1 MLKYSPSSS
10 QVTPYPSLSD
20 LFRSFRI
27 FSNPSRSCRI
37 FSDPLRSFHIFS
49 IILDRF
55 DPFGSLL
62 ESSWSPSYPFWS
74 PLELFSSLL
83 EPERSSWSPLGAP
96 LGSSWRFG
104 LPLPTLFG
112 PRGVLSDPLWSAQ
125 ETLLAPKRHPR
136 SQVVR
141 HHSPDFKVFIVVSA
155 ICNKRHFFHW
165 VKPRRGADW
174 FSGGPETCTWRP
186 GGLAGDPREC

>member
-10 QVTPYPSLSD
+10 QVTPYYSISNHFISFQILTD
-20 LFRSFRI
+20 LFKQIISYPWKSFQI
-27 FSNPSRSCRI
+27 FS
-37 FSDPLRSFHIFS
+37 S
-49 IILDRF
+49 IYHRF
-55 DPFGSLL
+55 DPVGSLL

-83 EPERSSWSPLGAP
+83 EPERSSWSPLGVP

-104 LPLPTLFG
+104 LPRPTLFG

-125 ETLLAPKRHPR
+125 EALLAPKRHPR

-141 HHSPDFKVFIVVSA
+141 HHSPDFIVFVIVSA
-155 ICNKRHFFHW
+155 TCNKRPFFH
-165 VKPRRGADW
+165 
-174 FSGGPETCTWRP
+174 
-186 GGLAGDPREC
+186 